1 MVIPNKNEFTIPVT
15 VEFEDVDTF
24 QIAHHTKL
32 VAYLERARLRFLY
45 HLGLDIDGGEHGVV
59 MYRLQMRFSQPARLM
74 DSLSVSVFVKSVEE
88 FQLYLGYTI
97 RKDKKLVARATT
109 SIAFIDIKTQKLI
122 PVPDGLTDAVAKHQD
137 S

>member
-1 MVIPNKNEFTIPVT
+1 MVIHNKNEFSIPVV

-45 HLGLDIDGGEHGVV
+45 HLGFDIDGGKHGVV
-59 MYRLQMRFSQPARLM
+59 MYRLEMRFSQPARSM
-74 DSLSVSVFVKSVEE
+74 DSLTVSVFVKSVEQ

-97 RKDKKLVARATT
+97 RKDKKLVAKATT
-109 SIAFIDIKTQKLI
+109 SIAFIDMKTQKLI
-122 PVPDGLTDAVAKHQD
+122 TVPEDLADAVAEHAA